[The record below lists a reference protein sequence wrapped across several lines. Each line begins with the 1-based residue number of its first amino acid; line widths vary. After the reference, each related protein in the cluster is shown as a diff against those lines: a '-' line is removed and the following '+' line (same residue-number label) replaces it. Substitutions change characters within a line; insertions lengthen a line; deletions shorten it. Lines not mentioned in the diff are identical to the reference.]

1 MIQYQKE
8 VKGAR
13 AAFYSNLILANHS
26 NPRILFKVLES
37 ITTPSPSYFTDP
49 SQDLCEKFLIYFT
62 NKVKDIRQQ
71 IIPPDRILDT
81 SRELNSYFSSFEP
94 VPLTFL
100 AEILTHMKS
109 ATCSLDFIP
118 TTFLKEV
125 FNTVGPSILSIINSS
140 LAEGVVPSAFKHAV
154 VQPLLKKPNLDP
166 TDFNNFRP
174 ISKLP
179 FLSKVLEKVV
189 STQLLSFMTEN
200 NLFEKFQSGF
210 RACHS
215 TETALL
221 KVTNDLLLAADRG
234 EGTIL
239 ILLDLSAAFDTVDHT
254 ILTDRLRH
262 WVGLK
267 DTALSWFYSYLLERT
282 FAVTIG
288 NYSSSTSNI
297 TCGVPQGSVLGPI
310 LFSIYMLPLGQIIER
325 HNVSFHCYADDT
337 QIYLPLRPE
346 DPRSLAA
353 VRNCLSDI
361 NCWMAQ
367 NFLQLNNSKSE
378 IIVFNPP
385 NTTHISKSSLGPLFT
400 NVQPTARNLGV
411 TFDCNLTF
419 ESHIKTVVR
428 SSFFHLR
435 TISKPKTILTQRD
448 LEKIIHALI
457 FSRLDYCNSLFSGIQ
472 ISHCLASSWSKMQQL
487 GFLLVVTDDITSLQF

>member
-1 MIQYQKE
+1 
-8 VKGAR
+8 
-13 AAFYSNLILANHS
+13 
-26 NPRILFKVLES
+26 
-37 ITTPSPSYFTDP
+37 
-49 SQDLCEKFLIYFT
+49 
-62 NKVKDIRQQ
+62 
-71 IIPPDRILDT
+71 
-81 SRELNSYFSSFEP
+81 
-94 VPLTFL
+94 
-100 AEILTHMKS
+100 MKS

-221 KVTNDLLLAADRG
+221 KVTNDLLLATDRG

-353 VRNCLSDI
+353 VRNCLNDI

-435 TISKPKTILTQRD
+435 TISKIKTILTQRD

-457 FSRLDYCNSLFSGIQ
+457 FSRLDYCNSLFSGITNKSLSRLQ
-472 ISHCLASSWSKMQQL
+472 LVQNAAARLLTGCNRRHHITPILASLHWLPVRSRIDFKILLITFKARTGLAPSYITELLTPYEPARSLRSSGGASWSFQSRDLKL
-487 GFLLVVTDDITSLQF
+487 KVTGPFQSGPLDFGTTSLRR

>member
-1 MIQYQKE
+1 
-8 VKGAR
+8 
-13 AAFYSNLILANHS
+13 
-26 NPRILFKVLES
+26 
-37 ITTPSPSYFTDP
+37 
-49 SQDLCEKFLIYFT
+49 
-62 NKVKDIRQQ
+62 
-71 IIPPDRILDT
+71 
-81 SRELNSYFSSFEP
+81 
-94 VPLTFL
+94 
-100 AEILTHMKS
+100 MKS

-221 KVTNDLLLAADRG
+221 KVTNDLLLATDRG

-267 DTALSWFYSYLLERT
+267 DTALSCYIRLSLPKFSISTDAALER
-282 FAVTIG
+282 
-288 NYSSSTSNI
+288 
-297 TCGVPQGSVLGPI
+297 
-310 LFSIYMLPLGQIIER
+310 PLKEMGI
-325 HNVSFHCYADDT
+325 
-337 QIYLPLRPE
+337 
-346 DPRSLAA
+346 
-353 VRNCLSDI
+353 
-361 NCWMAQ
+361 
-367 NFLQLNNSKSE
+367 
-378 IIVFNPP
+378 
-385 NTTHISKSSLGPLFT
+385 T
-400 NVQPTARNLGV
+400 NV
-411 TFDCNLTF
+411 F
-419 ESHIKTVVR
+419 EDSA
-428 SSFFHLR
+428 
-435 TISKPKTILTQRD
+435 D
-448 LEKIIHALI
+448 
-457 FSRLDYCNSLFSGIQ
+457 FSGISEEVRLK
-472 ISHCLASSWSKMQQL
+472 ISKTSHKAALSVTEMGTEAAATSFAEFIYFSLPPSVTINRP
-487 GFLLVVTDDITSLQF
+487 FLVFIVENTTGSILFMGKINDPTAK